1 MTYGWSDT
9 IIIAVTKGMPMAEL
23 LDAFLDPNLPFMRY
37 ALFTGLLAS
46 IAFGCIG
53 SLVVVRRI
61 SYLAGAISHC
71 ILAGIGA
78 GLYLKHVAGVSWFE
92 PIYGAVIVALLAA
105 VILAAISGQSHERED
120 SIIGAL
126 WAGGMAIGLLFIA
139 KTPGYFD
146 PMSYLFGNI
155 LLISQ
160 QDILFIIVLDILILG
175 VIYRYYNQLTALCFD
190 EEHARLRG
198 VQTRWL
204 YLTLLCLIALTVVLL
219 VRIVGIIMVIALLT
233 LPAAS
238 AGRVSGSLK
247 SMMVISTIICAVC
260 ITTGL
265 SLSYILDLPSG
276 PVIILTTV
284 TVYFFSLLAGVK
296 KG

>member
-1 MTYGWSDT
+1 MD
-9 IIIAVTKGMPMAEL
+9 EL
-23 LDAFLDPNLPFMRY
+23 LSAFLNPDLPFLRY

-53 SLVVVRRI
+53 SFVVVRRI

-71 ILAGIGA
+71 VLAGIGA
-78 GLYLKHVAGVSWFE
+78 GLYLKHVAGISWFE

-105 VILAAISGQSHERED
+105 VMLAAISGQACERED

-160 QDILFIIVLDILILG
+160 KDVLFVIILDILILG
-175 VIYRYYNQLTALCFD
+175 VIYRYYNKLTALCFD
-190 EEHARLRG
+190 EEHAKLRG

-238 AGRVSGSLK
+238 AGRFAGSLK
-247 SMMVISTIICAVC
+247 TMMLLSTIICAMC
-260 ITTGL
+260 ITIGL
-265 SLSYILDLPSG
+265 GLSYILDLPSG
-276 PVIILTTV
+276 PVIILLAV
-284 TVYFFSLLAGVK
+284 TVYFLSLFTKLK
-296 KG
+296 KC